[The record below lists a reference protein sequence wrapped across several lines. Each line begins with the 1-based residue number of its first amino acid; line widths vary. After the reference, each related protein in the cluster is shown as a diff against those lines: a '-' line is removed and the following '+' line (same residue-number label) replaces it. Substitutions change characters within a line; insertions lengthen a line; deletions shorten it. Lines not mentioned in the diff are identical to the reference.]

1 MLSSSSCSDNNLVCL
16 ATESD
21 SLVAFSVL
29 SITFRLLEEP
39 ERGPRKIS
47 RGKSSE
53 LSLSGCMYED
63 KSASSGVLSSLSFK
77 TTSSGETFVFPPSRK
92 CPLFFERFCSFRFS
106 DSCSLFMTSSVAITF
121 STLLSGGASVAPTFM
136 GSFEH
141 TSLPLSKLVSK
152 RPKGKAAA
160 LTT

>member
-29 SITFRLLEEP
+29 SITFLLLEEP
-39 ERGPRKIS
+39 ERGPCKIS
-47 RGKSSE
+47 RGGSSE

-63 KSASSGVLSSLSFK
+63 KSASSVLSSLSFK
-77 TTSSGETFVFPPSRK
+77 TTSSRETFVFPPSRK
-92 CPLFFERFCSFRFS
+92 CSLFFERFCSFRFS
-106 DSCSLFMTSSVAITF
+106 DSCSLFTTSSVAITF